1 MPLFTLISRTSTKPV
16 KKFYLFLLL
25 LAPAAILAQKK
36 VNLDRFDFKVQFR
49 SLPNFRLD
57 STYHTYNV
65 TVNGTRAMQPLLRE
79 TDPANSVL
87 LEGWRKL
94 PQNGHLTI
102 NVKLDDL
109 LPETV
114 SVKERVVTTK
124 NGNGVITGTKTM
136 YYQEVVYTFAADAQ
150 ITDYKGT
157 HIKDEVLA
165 DRGYKQVYNSPE
177 FAFKPL
183 AEGYFLLNSVA
194 VTKDLYRSC
203 VNRAMHY
210 LSERITDDFGFAE
223 ITVNDFMWVIGSR
236 KHPEYEDDRKAF
248 QLMNE
253 VLFSMNAS
261 TSIAHAREQL
271 KPAIDYFE
279 HIKTTYSTSKKHDR
293 KIRYSSYFNLA
304 VLYYYLDDPENM
316 MKEANGLLLNDFH
329 TAVGRSFQETA
340 MRLKNQFQQSNIY
353 TRHFSIDPSV
363 FKGPNEK
370 TDTVVK

>member
-1 MPLFTLISRTSTKPV
+1 MPLFTLIGCTSTKPV
-16 KKFYLFLLL
+16 KKIYFLLLL
-25 LAPAAILAQKK
+25 LAPAAIMAQKK

-49 SLPNFRLD
+49 TLPNIRLD

-65 TVNGTRAMQPLLRE
+65 TVSSTKAMQHLLQE

-94 PQNGHLTI
+94 PQDGHLNI
-102 NVKLDDL
+102 QVKLDDL
-109 LPETV
+109 LPEAV

-136 YYQEVVYTFAADAQ
+136 YYQEVVYTFAATAQ
-150 ITDYKGT
+150 INDYKGT

-165 DRGYKQVYNSPE
+165 DRGYKQIYSSPE

-183 AEGYFLLNSVA
+183 AEGYFLLNSLA
-194 VTKDLYRSC
+194 VTKELYRSC

-210 LSERITDDFGFAE
+210 LSDRITDDFGFAE
-223 ITVNDFMWVIGSR
+223 VTVNDYMWVIGSR

-248 QLMNE
+248 QVMNE

-279 HIKTTYSTSKKHDR
+279 NIKTTYSTSKKHDR

-316 MKEANGLLLNDFH
+316 MKEANGLILNDFH
-329 TAVGRSFQETA
+329 TGVGKSFQETA

-353 TRHFSIDPSV
+353 TRHFSIDPAA